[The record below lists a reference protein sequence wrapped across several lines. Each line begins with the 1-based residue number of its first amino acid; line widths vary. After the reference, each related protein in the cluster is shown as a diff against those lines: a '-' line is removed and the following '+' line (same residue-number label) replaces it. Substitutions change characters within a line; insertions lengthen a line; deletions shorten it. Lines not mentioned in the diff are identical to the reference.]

1 MNIPKLLILS
11 LAVALLPVA
20 GLAQSSAK
28 PSALVGPVINGNVST
43 SDRRFVRGAVQGGM
57 GEVEL
62 GKLAAEKGSTDEV
75 KKFARCMVDDHS
87 KAANQLKQI
96 ASEKGIAVPQQLS
109 ARDRALKDRLSK
121 LSGEEFDKAYL
132 SDMVKD
138 HTQDAADFQRERTSG
153 ADSDIRDFAAKT
165 LPTIQDHL
173 RQAKEI
179 TPSVQAVNSGQ

>member
-1 MNIPKLLILS
+1 MKIPKLLIIS

-20 GLAQSSAK
+20 GLAQSIAK
-28 PSALVGPVINGNVST
+28 PSALVGPVIKGNVST

-57 GEVEL
+57 AEVEL
-62 GKLAAEKGSTDEV
+62 GKLAAEKGSSDEV
-75 KKFARCMVDDHS
+75 KKFGQRMVDDHS
-87 KAANQLKQI
+87 KAGDQLKQI
-96 ASEKGIAVPQQLS
+96 ASEKGIALPQQLS
-109 ARDRALKDRLSK
+109 AKDRALKDRLSK
-121 LSGEEFDKAYL
+121 LNGEEFDKAYL

-138 HTQDAADFQRERTSG
+138 HTQDATDFQRERTSG
-153 ADSDIRDFAAKT
+153 ADSDIKDFAAKT

>member
-1 MNIPKLLILS
+1 MKIPNLLLP
-11 LAVALLPVA
+11 LALALLPIA
-20 GLAQSSAK
+20 GFAQSSAK
-28 PSALVGPVINGNVST
+28 PSALIGPVISGSVST
-43 SDRRFVRGAVQGGM
+43 SDRKFVRAAAQGGM
-57 GEVEL
+57 AEVEL

-75 KKFARCMVDDHS
+75 KKFGRRMADDHS
-87 KAANQLKQI
+87 KAGNQLKQI

-109 ARDRALKDRLSK
+109 AKDRARKDRLSK

-153 ADSDIRDFAAKT
+153 ADSDIKDFAAKT
-165 LPTIQDHL
+165 LPEIQDHL